1 MADKK
6 LNKTFASQLQSAPT
20 YFSGAT
26 YSTVR
31 VPPINN
37 GSATQTVA
45 PGSSLEVNFL
55 ITPKVIN
62 LAQTTLYYQLLV
74 ANQIDNAY
82 SVLHNTSFGEI
93 QSISL
98 APESGRVIAD
108 VPEARNYLRM
118 IGLITKPMD
127 DFMTSVPDDGL
138 NPSGTLV
145 ANNITAAPAQYV
157 ALGATGGTAV
167 PASVNYNEVKH
178 LTFSSTRGVAAAVTT
193 ISKTRKIKLGLFKG
207 TLFAL
212 DKDIYFP
219 QNMVLK
225 VVFSLQ
231 KVGWACVEATANA
244 AASAAALQAQP
255 FLLASELTVG
265 MTMSN
270 MNLLLQ
276 TETRPDIIEQVQAYY
291 KQSGVRIPIEF
302 LKLFKTSQ
310 SGSQHNPQM
319 NISSADGQAIRR
331 IITSPFA
338 QLETK
343 NYALDNSN
351 ITDSAG
357 VGAQGKLISY
367 RTVVDGDPVQR
378 NDVSCIQPNLAGA
391 NVVQYP
397 NDDWELN
404 RKFFKKSAVQDQA
417 GYYKSWFHMDDF
429 LGQPDLNAID
439 AYSVGGLKTDKPHK
453 YEIVAQVAKDSA
465 AAFLTLNW
473 YMYAIMSRELVFG
486 DTSVDVV

>member
-6 LNKTFASQLQSAPT
+6 LNKTFSSQLQSSPT

-26 YSTVR
+26 YNPVR
-31 VPPINN
+31 VAPINN
-37 GSATQTVA
+37 GNANQVVNA
-45 PGSSLEVNFL
+45 GSSLEVNFL
-55 ITPKVIN
+55 ITPRVIN
-62 LAQTTLYYQLLV
+62 LAQTTLYYQM
-74 ANQIDNAY
+74 QIAKQNATFIIA
-82 SVLHNTSFGEI
+82 HNTTFGEI

-118 IGLITKPMD
+118 IGLMTTPMTEFSD
-127 DFMTSVPDDGL
+127 TVADEGL
-138 NPSGTLV
+138 NPSNSLIATN
-145 ANNITAAPAQYV
+145 ATATPAQYV
-157 ALGATGGTAV
+157 AAGATGGTVVTATT
-167 PASVNYNEVKH
+167 NYSEVKH
-178 LTFSSTRGVAAAVTT
+178 LVAQTGAVNTDFPNEGG
-193 ISKTRKIKLGLFKG
+193 SKTRKLKLGRFKG

-225 VVFSLQ
+225 VIFSLQ
-231 KVGWACVEATANA
+231 KVGFTSTTAA
-244 AASAAALQAQP
+244 AASPTTAVAALAGP
-255 FLLASELTVG
+255 
-265 MTMSN
+265 MTLSN
-270 MNLLLQ
+270 MNLILQ
-276 TETRPDIIEQVQAYY
+276 CESRPDIIEQVQAYY

-310 SGSQHNPQM
+310 AGAQHNPQM

-338 QLETK
+338 QSEVA

-357 VGAQGKLISY
+357 AGASGKLVSY
-367 RTVVDGDPVQR
+367 RSMIDSDPLQR
-378 NDVSCIQPNLAGA
+378 VEISCLQPAALGA
-391 NVVQYP
+391 NVASFP
-397 NDDWELN
+397 NDDWEYN
-404 RKFFKKSAVQDQA
+404 RKFVKKSAIQDQA
-417 GYYKSWFHMDDF
+417 AYYKSWFHLDDF

-465 AAFLTLNW
+465 NAVLTLNW

-486 DTSVDVV
+486 DTSIDVV